1 MKPEDLGHVNAN
13 AFGLESDQKEAAAI
27 ANTLGS
33 QIPVFSATGHFGNLG
48 SGAGAVELVASILAL
63 HKGMIPPTRN
73 CEHVDP
79 LCHIN
84 VVRKQPQASDVPSFI
99 KLSHANTG
107 RSFALILEKY

>member
-1 MKPEDLGHVNAN
+1 MKSEALGHVNAN
-13 AFGLESDQKEAAAI
+13 AMGLESDQKEAVAI
-27 ANTLGS
+27 ANALGN

-73 CEHVDP
+73 CVHVDP
-79 LCHIN
+79 RCPVN
-84 VVRKQPQASDVPSFI
+84 VIREQPQTSNASSFI